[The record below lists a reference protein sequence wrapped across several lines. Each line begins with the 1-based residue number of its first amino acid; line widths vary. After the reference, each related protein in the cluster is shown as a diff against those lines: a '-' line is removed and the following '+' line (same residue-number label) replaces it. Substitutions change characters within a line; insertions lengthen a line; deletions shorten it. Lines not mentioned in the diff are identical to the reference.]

1 MDPPGWAE
9 DHVSPMAALGVA
21 VVAVSTSAILVRWS
35 QAPSTVKALYRVV
48 FMTALVAPV
57 AVRNHRDDFARIDRR
72 DLVVA
77 GLAGVALAAHFAS
90 WFASLDYTSVA
101 ASVTLVQSQPLFVA
115 VGAYLLLGERVTRL
129 TVVGIAIAVV
139 GAAVMSFGQPTGT
152 EQASLNPPLGN
163 ALALFGAVMAAAYV
177 LSGRSLRQRI
187 ALFPYVTVVYAA
199 CSVVLLGIVLVQG
212 WALFAYPPREWIL
225 FLGMAIGPGI
235 VGHTVVNWALEHLES
250 SLVSVSL
257 LGEPVGSTVLAFFLL
272 SEVPD
277 PITLVGG
284 AVVLAGIYATAR
296 ARSGVGA

>member
-1 MDPPGWAE
+1 MDPSGWAE
-9 DHVSPMAALGVA
+9 EHVSPLAALGVA
-21 VVAVSTSAILVRWS
+21 VIAVSISAILVRWS
-35 QAPSTVKALYRVV
+35 HAPSTVKALYRVV

-57 AVRNHRDDFARIDRR
+57 AVRRNREDFGRIGRR
-72 DLVVA
+72 DLAVA

-115 VGAYLLLGERVTRL
+115 IGAYLLLGERMTRL
-129 TVVGIAIAVV
+129 TVIGIMIAVL

-152 EQASLNPPLGN
+152 EQAALNPPLGN

-187 ALFPYVTVVYAA
+187 SLFPYVTVVYAA

-212 WALFAYPPREWIL
+212 WDLFDYAAREWVL
-225 FLGMAIGPGI
+225 FFGMAIGPGI
-235 VGHTVVNWALEHLES
+235 FGHTVINWALEHLES

-257 LGEPVGSTVLAFFLL
+257 LGEPVGSTVLALLLL

-277 PITLVGG
+277 PITIIGG
-284 AVVLAGIYATAR
+284 IVVLGGIYAVAR
-296 ARSGVGA
+296 ARQRGAT

>member
-1 MDPPGWAE
+1 MDPSGWAE
-9 DHVSPMAALGVA
+9 EHVSPLAALGVA
-21 VVAVSTSAILVRWS
+21 VIAVSTSAILVRWS
-35 QAPSTVKALYRVV
+35 HAPSTVKALYRVV

-57 AVRNHRDDFARIDRR
+57 AVRRNREDFGRIGRR
-72 DLVVA
+72 DLAVA

-115 VGAYLLLGERVTRL
+115 IGAYLLLGERVTRL
-129 TVVGIAIAVV
+129 TVIGIMIAVL

-152 EQASLNPPLGN
+152 EQAALNPPLGN

-187 ALFPYVTVVYAA
+187 SLFPYVTVVYAA

-212 WALFAYPPREWIL
+212 WDLFDYAAREWVL
-225 FLGMAIGPGI
+225 FFGMAIGPGI
-235 VGHTVVNWALEHLES
+235 FGHTVINWALEHLES

-257 LGEPVGSTVLAFFLL
+257 LGEPVGSTVLALLLL

-277 PITLVGG
+277 PITIVGG
-284 AVVLAGIYATAR
+284 IVVLGGIYAVAR
-296 ARSGVGA
+296 ARQRGAT